1 MGVAPD
7 WQEIVDW
14 DAAYANAA
22 YIRDG
27 DSYPGRWA
35 AAAERFRTEA
45 SARHGAECDIGY
57 GAGEERQRF
66 DLFRPAGP
74 PRGLLVFI
82 HGGYWL
88 AFDKSTWSHLAA
100 GPLAAGWAVAIPSY
114 RLCPDVD
121 LPAILQDAAAAVA
134 AAAAR
139 VPSGPVHL
147 VGHSAGGQLVCRLLC
162 EDSPLDPSVA
172 ARLGR
177 VVSIAGLHD
186 LRPLLRTAM
195 APKLHLDK
203 AVALAESPLFGQP
216 RPGVPLIAWVG
227 RDERPEFR
235 RQAALLASAW
245 LGCGARTALV
255 EAADRHHF
263 SVIGDLGDPD
273 SALTAAA
280 CAVDVPGRL
289 S

>member
-1 MGVAPD
+1 MGVVPD

-35 AAAERFRTEA
+35 AAAERFRMEVG
-45 SARHGAECDIGY
+45 ARHAADLDIAF
-57 GAGEERQRF
+57 GAGGERQRF
-66 DLFRPAGP
+66 DLFHPAGT
-74 PRGLLVFI
+74 PRGLLIFI

-88 AFDKSTWSHLAA
+88 AFDKSVWSHLAA
-100 GPLAAGWAVAIPSY
+100 GPLAAGFAVAIPSY

-121 LPAILQDAAAAVA
+121 LPTILQDAAAAVTTA
-134 AAAAR
+134 AGR
-139 VPSGPVHL
+139 VPAGPVHL
-147 VGHSAGGQLVCRLLC
+147 VGHSAGGHLVCRLVC
-162 EDSPLDPSVA
+162 EDSPLDPAVA
-172 ARLGR
+172 ARVAR

-195 APKLHLDK
+195 APKLRLDQ
-203 AVALAESPLFGQP
+203 ATALAESPLFGQP
-216 RPGVPLIAWVG
+216 RKGVSLVAWVG

-245 LGCGARTALV
+245 LGCGAKTALV

-263 SVIGDLGDPD
+263 SVIGDLVDKD

-280 CAVDVPGRL
+280 CAVDVAGRL